1 MRTLGTLKAGSF
13 AVCLLMAAGSGAA
26 WAHGSGGTGGG
37 IGGLSHAGTA
47 LSAPASRI
55 SAPMSSTA
63 KGMSSAQP
71 GAATTKPRTP
81 TNQTGGNPGG
91 TTGSSFGDV
100 DTTAQA
106 ANVMTACEQGVPGNC
121 EATAESRST
130 VSGGDPN
137 PIFTPPV
144 ATTIPPTPATPAI
157 TEPTTNTGP
166 ILEQSGGSSGVVT
179 TAGGGPSL
187 ADCMALWEPAVHMTK
202 TLWKDVCVRTLNGI
216 EEPQVALGSVDPTA
230 APHRVT
236 TKTRHNAAHESVHAE
251 AN

>member
-1 MRTLGTLKAGSF
+1 MRTFGTLKAGSL
-13 AVCLLMAAGSGAA
+13 AICLLMAAGSGVA
-26 WAHGSGGTGGG
+26 WAHGSGG
-37 IGGLSHAGTA
+37 IGGASHAGAA
-47 LSAPASRI
+47 LSTPASRI
-55 SAPMSSTA
+55 SSPLASPV
-63 KGMSSAQP
+63 KGTSSAQL
-71 GAATTKPRTP
+71 GAASTKSRTS
-81 TNQTGGNPGG
+81 TKQGGGIPGG
-91 TTGSSFGDV
+91 TTGSPFGDV

-144 ATTIPPTPATPAI
+144 ATTIPATPATPAI
-157 TEPTTNTGP
+157 TEPATDTGP

-202 TLWKDVCVRTLNGI
+202 GLWKDVCVRTLNGI

-236 TKTRHNAAHESVHAE
+236 TKARRNAAHESVHAE

>member
-1 MRTLGTLKAGSF
+1 MRTLETLKAVSF
-13 AVCLLMAAGSGAA
+13 SVCLLLAAGTGSA

-37 IGGLSHAGTA
+37 IGGLSHAGAA
-47 LSAPASRI
+47 LGAPAARI
-55 SAPMSSTA
+55 SAPMSSATR
-63 KGMSSAQP
+63 GMSSAEP
-71 GAATTKPRTP
+71 GTAAMKPRTS
-81 TNQTGGNPGG
+81 TNQTGVPGG
-91 TTGSSFGDV
+91 TTGNAFSGI
-100 DTTAQA
+100 DTTSTT
-106 ANVMTACEQGVPGNC
+106 ANIMAACEQAVPSNC

-144 ATTIPPTPATPAI
+144 ATTIPATPATPAI
-157 TEPTTNTGP
+157 TEPATDTGP

-216 EEPQVALGSVDPTA
+216 EEPQVALGSVDPSA

-236 TKTRHNAAHESVHAE
+236 TKTRRNAAHESVHAE